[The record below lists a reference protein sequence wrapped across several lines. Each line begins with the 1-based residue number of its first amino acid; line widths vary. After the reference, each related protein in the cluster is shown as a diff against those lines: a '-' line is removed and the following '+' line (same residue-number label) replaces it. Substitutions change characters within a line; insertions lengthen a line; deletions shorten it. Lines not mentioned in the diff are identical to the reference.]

1 MQISCEACLHFLLFL
16 AKKAA
21 ICQNLRTFA
30 AVIAMRRKI
39 SAYVLLAVFLPILVF
54 SAIHVHETPTTTDA
68 TCTDCVHHNCHGH
81 LTATASFTH
90 DCVLCQFL
98 SLPMLA
104 AVVLS
109 VAAVANKDIRQYAP
123 GHSRL
128 ASAACGIIYLRGPPA
143 CFKE

>member
-1 MQISCEACLHFLLFL
+1 MQISCEACLHFLLIL
-16 AKKAA
+16 AKKAS

-30 AVIAMRRKI
+30 AVIAIRRKI

-54 SAIHVHETPTTTDA
+54 SAIHVHKTPTTTDT